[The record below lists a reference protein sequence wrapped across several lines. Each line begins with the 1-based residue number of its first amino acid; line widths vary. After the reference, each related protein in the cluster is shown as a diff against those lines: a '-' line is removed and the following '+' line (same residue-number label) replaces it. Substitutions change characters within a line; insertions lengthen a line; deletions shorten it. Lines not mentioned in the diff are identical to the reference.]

1 MVESAGHELA
11 PLGVLVNAVAPGFTH
26 TPHLDA
32 LLDEAGWARVDANI
46 PRASAGQ
53 ASEIAGPVL
62 FLMSDLASYLTG
74 QTITV
79 DGGLTGNIP
88 HLF

>member
-1 MVESAGHELA
+1 
-11 PLGVLVNAVAPGFTH
+11 
-26 TPHLDA
+26 
-32 LLDEAGWARVDANI
+32 VDGNI
-46 PRASAGQ
+46 PRGSAGQ

-79 DGGLTGNIP
+79 DGGLTGNFP
-88 HLF
+88 GPF